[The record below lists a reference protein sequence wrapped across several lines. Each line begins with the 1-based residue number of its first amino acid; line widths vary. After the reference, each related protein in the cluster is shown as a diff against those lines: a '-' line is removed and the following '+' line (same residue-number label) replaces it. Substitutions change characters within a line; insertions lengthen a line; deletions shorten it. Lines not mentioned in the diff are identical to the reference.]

1 LALDAISFDVKAGE
15 IHCLLGENGA
25 GKSTLAECLY
35 GIYKPDFGRIY
46 LNGEQ
51 VTLASPA
58 EAIRHGIGMVHQHFV
73 LVPPLTVVE
82 NIIVGKESQRLL
94 LDSARAE
101 RELKSLCQEYGV
113 DLDLRAEVRQLSVGQ
128 QQWVEIL
135 KALYVG
141 AELLILDEPTAV
153 LTPQEAERLFAVLR
167 QMTAEGLSIIFITH
181 KLREVMDV
189 SDRVTVLRKG
199 KYVGTVNTEDVSR
212 EDLARMMVGRDVV
225 LRVEKEEHP
234 SGEPILEIRNLHA
247 QGDRGGR
254 ETLQGVTLTLNQG
267 EILGVA
273 GVSGNGQKELF
284 DILVGVK
291 EAVVGQVLLDGQD
304 ISACTP
310 LEIMDKG
317 MSHIP
322 EDRMAEGLVLDFTV
336 AENLI
341 LGLHT
346 KPPFLK
352 GIFLDDQ
359 EIIEFASKCIS
370 DFDIATPSSDQTTR
384 VLSGGNM
391 QKVILARELAER
403 PKCLIANQ
411 PVRGLD
417 VAAIEFVHNSLLELR
432 KNGVGI
438 LLFSEDLEEI
448 FTLADRIAVIFQG
461 RIMRV
466 FDVEEASMRQVGL
479 LMAGIE
485 EETS

>member
-1 LALDAISFDVKAGE
+1 
-15 IHCLLGENGA
+15 
-25 GKSTLAECLY
+25 
-35 GIYKPDFGRIY
+35 
-46 LNGEQ
+46 
-51 VTLASPA
+51 
-58 EAIRHGIGMVHQHFV
+58 MVHQHFV